1 MTADLDRTEGID
13 TVLIDT
19 VRIDTVLIDTV
30 RPVDYLVAAFPT
42 G

>member
-1 MTADLDRTEGID
+1 MTADLDRTEG
-13 TVLIDT
+13 IDT

>member
-13 TVLIDT
+13 TVPLDT
-19 VRIDTVLIDTV
+19 VRIDTV